1 MWKARLFPVVSIVAV
16 IAVGMLAVQNL
27 KAFGLAAWAEEP
39 LETQLAQTETA
50 PKAKTKLLL
59 EQKLKGLPGY
69 KVQIVFIDGPP
80 GWVGSKHYHPG
91 HLFGYVFE
99 GTYHVNFADMTSRTI
114 KAGEVFYE
122 NPNSVMRSKNA
133 SLTEGT
139 KEIVFQVLPEDQPGA
154 ISVE

>member
-1 MWKARLFPVVSIVAV
+1 MWKERLFPFVSIVAA
-16 IAVGMLAVQNL
+16 IAVGTLVVQNL
-27 KAFGLAAWAEEP
+27 GASEHP
-39 LETQLAQTETA
+39 

-59 EQKLKGLPGY
+59 EQKLEGLPGF

-99 GTYHVNFADMTSRTI
+99 GTYHVNFEDMTSRTI
-114 KAGEVFYE
+114 RAGEVFYE

-133 SLTEGT
+133 SSTEWT
-139 KEIVFQVLPEDQPGA
+139 KEIVFQVLPEDQPGG
-154 ISVE
+154 ISVK